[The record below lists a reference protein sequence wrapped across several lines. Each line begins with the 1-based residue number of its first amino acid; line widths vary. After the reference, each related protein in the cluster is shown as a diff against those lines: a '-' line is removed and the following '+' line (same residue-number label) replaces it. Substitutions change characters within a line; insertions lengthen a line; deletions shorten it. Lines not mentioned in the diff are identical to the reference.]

1 MSSLFFIIYFLFGF
15 IIVNILY
22 LKVRVYYRPLTY
34 KDKKTGKIVDVHKL
48 YEPFQTKDELSY
60 WKMMVGGL
68 IMFPIRFVILM
79 LVIIFFMIHLKI
91 FSLFYKKQDTDKSQY
106 AKLSRIMK
114 FYNGLFLFF
123 SFIRLKEKKIDCSKV
138 YKKYLGP
145 DYDLNQQKYS
155 IITCNHIGYYDVIL
169 NMYLH
174 ACGFIAKIEISRY
187 VFIGPIAQYINCLFV
202 NRQNQSSRDEIF
214 DKLYERQSLFME
226 GKYFAPLCLIPEGT
240 TTSGRN
246 ILKFK
251 KGSFYHLLPIKPEM
265 IYIDQKSNYHI
276 ACGGQNLLY
285 NTLRFLCHL
294 GADMYYCFLPVIKP
308 TEYMF
313 KNYGHFGK
321 EKWEIYAEV
330 VRKIYCEIGH
340 FTESD
345 LGFRDSKDYSEAMIN
360 GKFDYETILKKDI

>member
-68 IMFPIRFVILM
+68 IMFPIRFVILI

-155 IITCNHIGYYDVIL
+155 IITC
-169 NMYLH
+169 
-174 ACGFIAKIEISRY
+174 
-187 VFIGPIAQYINCLFV
+187 
-202 NRQNQSSRDEIF
+202 
-214 DKLYERQSLFME
+214 
-226 GKYFAPLCLIPEGT
+226 
-240 TTSGRN
+240 
-246 ILKFK
+246 K
-251 KGSFYHLLPIKPEM
+251 K
-265 IYIDQKSNYHI
+265 
-276 ACGGQNLLY
+276 
-285 NTLRFLCHL
+285 
-294 GADMYYCFLPVIKP
+294 
-308 TEYMF
+308 
-313 KNYGHFGK
+313 
-321 EKWEIYAEV
+321 
-330 VRKIYCEIGH
+330 
-340 FTESD
+340 
-345 LGFRDSKDYSEAMIN
+345 
-360 GKFDYETILKKDI
+360 